1 MRVLIIG
8 AGVIGSNLAAD
19 LFSSGRDVTLL
30 ARGEWADTLEK
41 NGLVIDPIFSPGKK
55 KYRIPVIRDEA
66 GILGVYSLGAHLDRT
81 ADAFPAVTI
90 HIEKTEKGE

>member
-19 LFSSGRDVTLL
+19 LFASGRDITIQ

-55 KYRIPVIRDEA
+55 KYHIPVIRELKKDD
-66 GILGVYSLGAHLDRT
+66 IYGVIFVVMRYTQLESVISML
-81 ADAFPAVTI
+81 
-90 HIEKTEKGE
+90 

>member
-1 MRVLIIG
+1 MRILVIG

-30 ARGEWADTLEK
+30 ARGEWAETLEN

-55 KYRIPVIRDEA
+55 
-66 GILGVYSLGAHLDRT
+66 T
-81 ADAFPAVTI
+81 
-90 HIEKTEKGE
+90 